1 MSGKISGQVW
11 DLDLPHREMF
21 VLLAITDHA
30 DHDGN
35 NMHPSVDLVA
45 WKTGYTRRTVIRI
58 LNKLVERGVL
68 VRSVRPGYTSMY
80 SANLDAAPKK
90 TTRPKAKRTRDTA
103 MTHVKLSPVT
113 TPLVKRIGGCDT
125 PSAKND
131 AEPSIQTSIDQDE
144 VVTEQQ
150 KATRA
155 LYSFYERS
163 SGRMGITIGARLDM
177 ETLAED
183 YSLAKIEA
191 AIAASEGRTLN
202 QPFAYL
208 RRVLM
213 NVQVVPKPAQPTAAG
228 SFWGRDLTDGE

>member
-45 WKTGYTRRTVIRI
+45 WKTGFSRRTVIRI
-58 LNKLVERGVL
+58 LNKLVDRGVL
-68 VRSVRPGYTSMY
+68 VRVTRPGYTSMY

-90 TTRPKAKRTRDTA
+90 KARPKVKRTRDTA
-103 MTHVKLSPVT
+103 MTHVNLSPVPT
-113 TPLVKRIGGCDT
+113 SRVKRTGGCAT
-125 PSAKND
+125 PSANL
-131 AEPSIQTSIDQDE
+131 AQEPSVETSIDQDE
-144 VVTEQQ
+144 VLTERQ

-155 LYSFYERS
+155 LYAFYERA
-163 SGRMGITIGARLDM
+163 SGHMGMSIGARMDM
-177 ETLAED
+177 DALAEE

-191 AIAASEGRTLN
+191 AIEASEGRTLN

-213 NVQVVPKPAQPTAAG
+213 NVSVVPKSTPAATSGP
-228 SFWGRDLTDGE
+228 WGRELT